1 MAKGVE
7 NIGTTI
13 IMTVVGIL
21 MAVYLLDPI
30 AAAIAGLNTSHFD
43 STQLLLLGLIK
54 TFMIIGI
61 VYFSVKHLIK
71 A

>member
-1 MAKGVE
+1 MAKNVQ

-21 MAVYLLDPI
+21 LAVYLLDPV
-30 AAAIAGLNTSHFD
+30 AAAIAGVNASNFD
-43 STQLLLLGLIK
+43 ASQLLLLGLIK

-61 VYFSVKHLIK
+61 VYFAVKHLI
-71 A
+71 AA